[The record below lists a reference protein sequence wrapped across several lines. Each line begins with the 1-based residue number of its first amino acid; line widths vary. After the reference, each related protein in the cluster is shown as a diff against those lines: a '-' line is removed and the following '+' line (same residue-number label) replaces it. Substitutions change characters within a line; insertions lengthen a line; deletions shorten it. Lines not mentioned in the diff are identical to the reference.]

1 MGFVHSVE
9 SMGLVDG
16 PGIRT
21 VIFLQGCPLRCV
33 YCHNPDTWK
42 ICDKNSEESAPKEQI
57 HKEFKIHKSA
67 LDVNAQKG
75 STLYEYTPEELLS
88 KILRFKSYFGAEGG
102 VTFSGGE
109 PLIQGDFLK
118 ECLKLCK
125 ENGINTCIDTSGVGN
140 GDYEDILKYTD
151 LILFDVKHFTR
162 EGYKSITGLDIDK
175 AEEFLN
181 TAQKLNVPLWIRH
194 VVVPGLTDGY
204 EHFKELGKYLMNI
217 KNIRKVELLPYHELG
232 VHKYEKM
239 NIPYKLKNVPA
250 ADPEITTEWNERL
263 NKTCVKS

>member
-42 ICDKNSEESAPKEQI
+42 ICDKNAEESAPKEQI
-57 HKEFKIHKSA
+57 HKEFNIHKSA

-75 STLYEYTPEELLS
+75 SMLSEYTPEELLS

-181 TAQKLNVPLWIRH
+181 IAQKLNVPLWIRH
-194 VVVPGLTDGY
+194 VVVPGLTDGD
-204 EHFKELGKYLMNI
+204 EHFKELEKYLMNI

>member
-57 HKEFKIHKSA
+57 HKEFNIHKSA

-75 STLYEYTPEELLS
+75 STLSEYTPEELLS

-102 VTFSGGE
+102 VTFSG
-109 PLIQGDFLK
+109 
-118 ECLKLCK
+118 
-125 ENGINTCIDTSGVGN
+125 
-140 GDYEDILKYTD
+140 
-151 LILFDVKHFTR
+151 
-162 EGYKSITGLDIDK
+162 
-175 AEEFLN
+175 
-181 TAQKLNVPLWIRH
+181 
-194 VVVPGLTDGY
+194 
-204 EHFKELGKYLMNI
+204 
-217 KNIRKVELLPYHELG
+217 
-232 VHKYEKM
+232 
-239 NIPYKLKNVPA
+239 
-250 ADPEITTEWNERL
+250 
-263 NKTCVKS
+263 

>member
-42 ICDKNSEESAPKEQI
+42 ICDKNAEESAPKEQI
-57 HKEFKIHKSA
+57 HKEFNIHKSA

-75 STLYEYTPEELLS
+75 STLSEYTPEELLS

-109 PLIQGDFLK
+109 P
-118 ECLKLCK
+118 
-125 ENGINTCIDTSGVGN
+125 
-140 GDYEDILKYTD
+140 ILQA
-151 LILFDVKHFTR
+151 L
-162 EGYKSITGLDIDK
+162 E
-175 AEEFLN
+175 
-181 TAQKLNVPLWIRH
+181 TA
-194 VVVPGLTDGY
+194 T
-204 EHFKELGKYLMNI
+204 M
-217 KNIRKVELLPYHELG
+217 
-232 VHKYEKM
+232 
-239 NIPYKLKNVPA
+239 
-250 ADPEITTEWNERL
+250 
-263 NKTCVKS
+263 KTF